1 MPSGWAL
8 TAKLDGLGNVIL
20 NIRLQPPLPK
30 DYGLTQ
36 LILEVGRFRA
46 ESPELKDFLSFYSK
60 NSALYPATA

>member
-30 DYGLTQ
+30 ERRLLGVVPHL
-36 LILEVGRFRA
+36 
-46 ESPELKDFLSFYSK
+46 P
-60 NSALYPATA
+60 